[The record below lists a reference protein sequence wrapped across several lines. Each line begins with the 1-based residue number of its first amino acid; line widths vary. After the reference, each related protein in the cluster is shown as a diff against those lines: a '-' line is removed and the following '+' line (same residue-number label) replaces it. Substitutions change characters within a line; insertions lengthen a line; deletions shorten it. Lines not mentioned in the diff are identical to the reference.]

1 MGVLEKTILGGN
13 QREILG
19 LALATLKSWSLSAA
33 SICRV
38 LRLTTSELED
48 AMHRSS
54 DIDGL
59 YRVTLEQVERSRL
72 VLELSI
78 VINATFENPTNRN
91 KFVDW
96 PNPIFGGRTPLDILE
111 NDDAVALRRAVHQL
125 GSQSRWP
132 W

>member
-13 QREILG
+13 HLEIHC
-19 LALATLKSWSLSAA
+19 LALATLRNWSLSAA
-33 SICRV
+33 SICRI

-48 AMHRSS
+48 VMHQSS
-54 DIDGL
+54 GIDGL
-59 YRVTLEQVERSRL
+59 YRLTAKQVEHSRL

-78 VINATFENPTNRN
+78 VINATFENPSNRN
-91 KFVDW
+91 KFVHW

-111 NDDAVALRRAVHQL
+111 NDDPVALRRAVHQL

>member
-13 QREILG
+13 QREILC
-19 LALATLKSWSLSAA
+19 LALATLKSWSLGAA

-48 AMHRSS
+48 VMHQPSE
-54 DIDGL
+54 IDGL

-78 VINATFENPTNRN
+78 VIDATFENPTNRN
-91 KFVDW
+91 KFVNW

-111 NDDAVALRRAVHQL
+111 NDDLVALRRAVHQL